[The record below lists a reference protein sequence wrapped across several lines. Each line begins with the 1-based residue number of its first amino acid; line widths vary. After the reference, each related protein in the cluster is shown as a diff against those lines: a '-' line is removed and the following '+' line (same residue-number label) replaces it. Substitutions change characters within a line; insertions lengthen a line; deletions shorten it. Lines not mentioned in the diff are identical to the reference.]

1 MCVCLKICALQ
12 CVFDLILW
20 QEDES
25 GDRDGSTTEN
35 STEQKAAEVYTRDGI
50 LDYRGRR
57 AVKAKTG
64 GWRTSWFIY
73 GMWFQSGAS

>member
-1 MCVCLKICALQ
+1 
-12 CVFDLILW
+12 LW

-35 STEQKAAEVYTRDGI
+35 STEQKAAEVYSRDGI